1 MTEVELSRRERK
13 KEETRERIFEAAC
26 KLFRD
31 KGFEQTTIDE
41 IAEKADVAKGTFFNY
56 FPRKEAVLGYLSE
69 IWLEE
74 AERKA
79 AEIVESSGPAAAG
92 ILEMFVDFAGF
103 YEEDPQLAQHI
114 VAEAARR
121 FTDGCDDICKRWD
134 DLGVKLI
141 QHLQRNGEVRSDL
154 RPERAHEI
162 LGAVYHDT
170 LMRWASAEE
179 KPFAL
184 KEELR
189 ARLSIAIEGL
199 EARKNGG
206 KRMSKTILG

>member
-1 MTEVELSRRERK
+1 MTGIELSRRERK
-13 KEETRERIFEAAC
+13 KEETRERIFKAAC

-31 KGFEQTTIDE
+31 KGFEQTTVDE

-74 AERKA
+74 AERKT
-79 AEIVESSGPAAAG
+79 AELVGHEGPAAAH
-92 ILEMFVDFAGF
+92 IRDMFVDFAGF
-103 YEEDPQLAQHI
+103 YEEDPQLAAHI
-114 VAEAARR
+114 VAESARR

-141 QHLQRNGEVRSDL
+141 EHLQHNGEVRRDVS
-154 RPERAHEI
+154 PERAHEI

-189 ARLSIAIEGL
+189 TRLTIAIEGL
-199 EARKNGG
+199 ETRNGG
-206 KRMSKTILG
+206 R